1 MLAVMS
7 TDDLYRL
14 AADLA
19 IEHGAMA
26 LDYARRAVISFDADG
41 AHERAQFWQLLTV
54 FLDDIVTQ
62 RLDPQLP
69 IVIH

>member
-1 MLAVMS
+1 MLRAMS

-19 IEHGAMA
+19 IEHGPLA

-41 AHERAQFWQLLTV
+41 AHERAQFWQLLSV

>member
-1 MLAVMS
+1 MAPL
-7 TDDLYRL
+7 
-14 AADLA
+14 
-19 IEHGAMA
+19 A

-41 AHERAQFWQLLTV
+41 AHERAQFWQLLSV